1 MRKEA
6 QQKLVNDWLR
16 NIKLKTLDQIHMA
29 FESILKITLSEMI
42 EAGLPTKMLN
52 TIEIEDIKKQLDQ
65 GGVNFEELRDAGLG
79 DEKLAALGAQGS
91 PSSPEDIES
100 DVEVSHV
107 QPEPGEDYIEQIR
120 SNDANASKVRAWL
133 IEGKVSESQLSIEFG
148 WDSNFIDRIRKFS
161 IGNVNF
167 PDVDKLPPLT
177 KDATDIY
184 FLGMPGSGKSTML
197 ASFLAYAN
205 RIGKVKQTIKNRE
218 GAAYG
223 NYLINSMT
231 QGYLPAS
238 TATNFVNFIPVALRN
253 PEEKGTL
260 HHLNV
265 IDMAGEKF
273 KNVAREGA
281 SEFNKIKEYLKTK
294 NRKCLI
300 FVLDYFEEDERM
312 TLIQQDQNLQMV
324 LTTLNEELDII
335 KDTDTIYLI
344 VTKADKFPVDDN
356 HKQSFADKYI
366 DDNYIGF
373 LETAQEFKEEHNIT
387 LKSFPYSIGETAL
400 TYILKESDPNKNKN
414 LTTYPKLLFDQITAD
429 SFAIRGNWFARLFG

>member
-1 MRKEA
+1 MREEA
-6 QQKLVNDWLR
+6 KQKLVNDWLK
-16 NIKLKTLDQIHMA
+16 NIKLKPLEQLSIA
-29 FESILKITLSEMI
+29 FESKLKITLSEMI

-52 TIEIEDIKKQLDQ
+52 TIEIEDIKTQLDR
-65 GGVNFEELRDAGLG
+65 GGVTIGELRDAGLS
-79 DEKLAALGAQGS
+79 DEKLATLGDHGTSVGDDDDELDMEDPYS
-91 PSSPEDIES
+91 PD
-100 DVEVSHV
+100 
-107 QPEPGEDYIEQIR
+107 PGEDYIEQIR
-120 SNDANASKVRAWL
+120 SNDASASQVRAWL

-148 WDSNFIDRIRKFS
+148 WDSNFIERIRKFS
-161 IGNVNF
+161 IGTVNF

-356 HKQSFADKYI
+356 NKQSFADKYI

-373 LETAQEFKEEHNIT
+373 LATAQEFKQEHGIT

-400 TYILKESDPNKNKN
+400 TYILKESDPIKNKN
-414 LTTYPKLLFDQITAD
+414 LTTYPKVLFDQITAD